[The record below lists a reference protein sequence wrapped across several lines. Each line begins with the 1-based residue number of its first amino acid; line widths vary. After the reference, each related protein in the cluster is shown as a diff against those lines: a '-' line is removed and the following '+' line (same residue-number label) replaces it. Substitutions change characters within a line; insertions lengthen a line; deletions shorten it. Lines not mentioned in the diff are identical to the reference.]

1 MKQPYYPFK
10 TNPTQLTFTFE
21 SISYDKSIQKIVIY
35 TPFYENDEV
44 YNLAFGDIISD
55 GEFDDEAVSNNK
67 DANKILATVIQTI
80 LVFFETYPTK
90 TVFLTGSTPA
100 RTRLYQ
106 IIINREA
113 SMLSEQFDIK
123 GIRNGLSEVVVP
135 NIKYDAFLIKL
146 KTKK

>member
-1 MKQPYYPFK
+1 MKQPYYTFK